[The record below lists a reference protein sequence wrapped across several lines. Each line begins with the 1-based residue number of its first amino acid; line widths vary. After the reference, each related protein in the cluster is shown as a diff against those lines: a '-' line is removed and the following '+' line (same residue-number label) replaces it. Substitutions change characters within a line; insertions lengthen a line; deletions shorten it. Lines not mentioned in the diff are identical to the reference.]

1 MTTTTA
7 TTVTGSLDASMAGE
21 GVPALVPLPGDEPA
35 MRDWAR
41 SSQLI
46 ARNPGHTGASTKPRA
61 VHSASLNRSIGATP
75 PIDWCGRTWL

>member
-35 MRDWAR
+35 MRDWAAN
-41 SSQLI
+41 L
-46 ARNPGHTGASTKPRA
+46 ARDQAS
-61 VHSASLNRSIGATP
+61 
-75 PIDWCGRTWL
+75 